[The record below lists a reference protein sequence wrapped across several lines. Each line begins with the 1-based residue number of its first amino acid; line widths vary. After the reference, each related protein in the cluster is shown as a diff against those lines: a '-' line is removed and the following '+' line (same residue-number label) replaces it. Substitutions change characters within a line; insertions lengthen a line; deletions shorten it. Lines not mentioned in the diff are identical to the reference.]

1 MGLASKETSD
11 NKWRRLSAEKEI
23 CRAANSH
30 RMQSD
35 KPEAKRKWEVR
46 GRGAFIPAIAGIL
59 IVSFVAATEGAYGA
73 WMLWIAVPM
82 LMISL
87 GYIYLINALAGIT
100 AIDTHNELLREQEE
114 MHPKE

>member
-1 MGLASKETSD
+1 MAT
-11 NKWRRLSAEKEI
+11 AV
-23 CRAANSH
+23 CRKGN
-30 RMQSD
+30 MQGGQFPSN
-35 KPEAKRKWEVR
+35 AI
-46 GRGAFIPAIAGIL
+46 GQARGAFIPAIAGIL